1 METARHARR
10 AGRHHRRKYRDT
22 TRRATWRAVIGAAL
36 VLAGVAMLA
45 DRIGWVDVGSI
56 WNYWPL
62 IPIGVGAI
70 GLMVS
75 RPSEWSGP
83 FWVLMAGVYCAVS
96 HWGLWGLSWMTAW
109 PIFFVAAGIVMLFEI
124 FFGREEDE
132 ESEKE
137 GPTDA

>member
-1 METARHARR
+1 
-10 AGRHHRRKYRDT
+10 
-22 TRRATWRAVIGAAL
+22 
-36 VLAGVAMLA
+36 
-45 DRIGWVDVGSI
+45 
-56 WNYWPL
+56 
-62 IPIGVGAI
+62 
-70 GLMVS
+70 
-75 RPSEWSGP
+75 
-83 FWVLMAGVYCAVS
+83 MAGVYCAVS